1 MAGLADLCCYVP
13 EVHVD
18 EHLLKAIQFSGVF
31 AGIWLFMRL
40 EEFLTRMAKKHL
52 PRGSRIRRIVLINPD
67 ED

>member
-1 MAGLADLCCYVP
+1 M
-13 EVHVD
+13 D